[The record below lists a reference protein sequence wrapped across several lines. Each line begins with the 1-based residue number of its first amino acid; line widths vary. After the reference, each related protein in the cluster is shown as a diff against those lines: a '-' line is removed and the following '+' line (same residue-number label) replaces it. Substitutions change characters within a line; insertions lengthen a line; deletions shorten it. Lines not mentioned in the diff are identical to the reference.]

1 MPDAGRG
8 MHFRAF
14 LDSRPMLLDAA
25 MGTRLSARGLDLS
38 RQDPSLWNIEAPEV
52 VRAVHESDRAACSD
66 AVYTN
71 SFGIHLAT
79 VPDAVAD
86 RVNAA
91 SVDLA
96 RAAIGTTGFVIASLG
111 PRPSWRKR
119 DFRQVDIL
127 LENGVDALA
136 LETARPEE
144 ASAALGAIRGRTE
157 LPILVSVFARPE
169 RDFWR
174 KVEDSGADVV
184 GVNCLSDFGEIHAI
198 LEDAARAVTLP
209 LLIKPSAG
217 LPGDAPV
224 SPEAL
229 ANEARTWL
237 DRGAR
242 LIGGC
247 CGTTERH
254 VGALRTVLESRK
266 RSQNGESPHEN
277 SEPAPVS

>member
-1 MPDAGRG
+1 MPDARRG

-52 VRAVHESDRAACSD
+52 VRAIHESDRAAGSD
-66 AVYTN
+66 AVFTN

-86 RVNAA
+86 RINTA
-91 SVDLA
+91 SVELA

-111 PRPSWRKR
+111 PRQSWRKQ
-119 DFRQVDIL
+119 DLRQVDIL

-144 ASAALGAIRGRTE
+144 VSAALGAIRGRTE

-174 KVEDSGADVV
+174 KVEDAGADGV
-184 GVNCLSDFGEIHAI
+184 GVNCLSDFGEIRAI
-198 LEDAARAVTLP
+198 LEDAGRAVTLP
-209 LLIKPSAG
+209 LLVKPSAG

-224 SPEAL
+224 SPETL
-229 ANEARTWL
+229 ANQARTWL

-254 VGALRTVLESRK
+254 VGALRTALDAK
-266 RSQNGESPHEN
+266 
-277 SEPAPVS
+277 EPGFRPDKVAEIGL

>member
-1 MPDAGRG
+1 MPDSRRV

-38 RQDPSLWNIEAPEV
+38 RQDPSLWNLEAPDG
-52 VRAVHESDRAACSD
+52 VRAIHESDRAAGSD
-66 AVYTN
+66 AVFTN

-91 SVDLA
+91 SVGLA
-96 RAAIGTTGFVIASLG
+96 RAAIGASGFVIASLG
-111 PRPSWRKR
+111 PREIWRKQ
-119 DFRQVDIL
+119 DLRQVDIL
-127 LENGVDALA
+127 MENGVDALA
-136 LETARPEE
+136 LETIRPGE
-144 ASAALGAIRGRTE
+144 ASAALGAIRGRTD

-174 KVEDSGADVV
+174 KVADAGADIV
-184 GVNCLSDFGEIHAI
+184 GVNCLSDFGEIRAI

-209 LLIKPSAG
+209 LLVKPSAG
-217 LPGDAPV
+217 LPGDEPV
-224 SPEAL
+224 MPEAL
-229 ANEARTWL
+229 ASEAITWL
-237 DRGAR
+237 ERGAR
-242 LIGGC
+242 LLGGC

-254 VGALRTVLESRK
+254 IGALRTMLDAKELEFRPDK
-266 RSQNGESPHEN
+266 VPEIGL
-277 SEPAPVS
+277 